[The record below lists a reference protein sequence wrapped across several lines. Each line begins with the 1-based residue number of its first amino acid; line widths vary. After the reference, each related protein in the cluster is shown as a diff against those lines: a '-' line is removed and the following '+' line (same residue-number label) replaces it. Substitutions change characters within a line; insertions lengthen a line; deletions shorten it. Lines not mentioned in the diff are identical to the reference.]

1 LQVKFREQLEKLVVL
16 DYIMR
21 NTDRGLDNW
30 MIRVDKPKSDAVSS
44 TNSMHALS
52 NDSAKPADEPYM
64 RPPEQMVATS
74 RTGTPLNKPD
84 DDLTIRI
91 GAIDN
96 SLSWPWKH
104 PDAVCNSAIPDLV
117 ANRGSGEAILMDGAF
132 CRRP

>member
-1 LQVKFREQLEKLVVL
+1 LQVKFREELEKLVVL

-30 MIRVDKPKSDAVSS
+30 MIRVDKPKSDVRSNS
-44 TNSMHALS
+44 THAPS
-52 NDSAKPADEPYM
+52 NGSAKPADEPYM

-74 RTGTPLNKPD
+74 RAGTPLNKPE

-104 PDAVCNSAIPDLV
+104 PDAV
-117 ANRGSGEAILMDGAF
+117 RGFPILEL
-132 CRRP
+132 R